1 MVLCM
6 PANPVRTSGIKHA
19 VVDILVTVLI
29 VAAVTMNLEWA
40 RWIILIYTPVILVLK
55 LIALAS
61 PGIRTL
67 KVSPKEPPK
76 LLLHLLYG
84 VNVVVLGIA
93 AWWYLFAGWIAIWIL
108 SIVQDRRK

>member
-1 MVLCM
+1 M
-6 PANPVRTSGIKHA
+6 PAYNVRTSGIKHA

-29 VAAVTMNLEWA
+29 IVAVTVKLEWA

-55 LIALAS
+55 LIAAAS
-61 PGIRTL
+61 PAIRTL
-67 KVSPKEPPK
+67 KVTPKGPPK
-76 LLLHLLYG
+76 LILHLLYG
-84 VNVVVLGIA
+84 VNVVALGIA